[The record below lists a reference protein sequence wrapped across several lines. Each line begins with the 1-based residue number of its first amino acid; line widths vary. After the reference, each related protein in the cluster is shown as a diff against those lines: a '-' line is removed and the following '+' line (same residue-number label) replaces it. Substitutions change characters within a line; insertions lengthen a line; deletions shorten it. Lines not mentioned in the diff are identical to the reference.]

1 MDGGGGEVRAE
12 VKTQITA
19 DERNDR
25 RKNQTRSCITVVKG
39 QCLEGESKRT

>member
-12 VKTQITA
+12 VKQQIIA

-25 RKNQTRSCITVVKG
+25 RKNQTRSCVTIVKG
-39 QCLEGESKRT
+39 WCLEGESKRT